1 LRTKAANPIIRPPV
15 SPPEVKYVKGVLL
28 GPQQLKQSLGAAV
41 TALNREGPIA
51 LVTAGWQEREDQD
64 EELPAQFGRNLVNL
78 RLYERAERV
87 FADDPEFAKAHRSRQ
102 DQLRQIQEFY
112 KTRLERTFDA
122 AIEIDRKAAGSDFHA
137 DELRLSFEQISR
149 LDQEHLERVT
159 ALREAYELQ
168 TKPLERP
175 SIARHRRE
183 LEKILK
189 VVGIVAIAGGHVAGL
204 LNRLRLFGVK
214 ELLTNHD
221 LIAWSGGA
229 MVTGDRVVLFHES
242 PPEGVGIS
250 EVLEQGLGLHHGL
263 LPLPNPKLRLK
274 LDDPFRVGWLS
285 RRYLPEKCVALDQ
298 GDYVMF
304 EGDRWFGA
312 DGTVLLKP
320 DGTTSTEWTA

>member
-1 LRTKAANPIIRPPV
+1 
-15 SPPEVKYVKGVLL
+15 VKYVKGVLL

-41 TALNREGPIA
+41 RAVGREGPIA

-87 FADDPEFAKAHRSRQ
+87 FAEDPEFAKAHRARQ
-102 DQLRQIQEFY
+102 DQLRQIQEYY

-122 AIEIDRKAAGSDFHA
+122 AIDIDRKSAGSDFHA
-137 DELRLSFEQISR
+137 DELRLSFEQVRR

-175 SIARHRRE
+175 SIERHRKE
-183 LEKILK
+183 LQKILK
-189 VVGIVAIAGGHVAGL
+189 LVNTIAIAGGHVAGL
-204 LNRLRLFGVK
+204 LNRLRLFGIK
-214 ELLTNHD
+214 EMLGDHD

-250 EVLEQGLGLHHGL
+250 EVLEQGLGLHHGV

-274 LDDPFRVGWLS
+274 LEDPFRVGWLS
-285 RRYLPEKCVALDQ
+285 RRYVPEKCVALDQ
-298 GDYVMF
+298 GDFVQF

-312 DGTVLLKP
+312 DGTTLLKP
-320 DGTTSTEWTA
+320 DGTTSTEWTS